1 MVDIVSN
8 PSTLNGQR
16 ATFTGFD
23 EIRAN
28 IQKFGYGIA
37 NNAIVAAARAS
48 ASVVVKQARANAMA
62 HGFKKSGLMIRNIRA
77 IRRRSGV
84 PEGQVIFSVG
94 ILANKKNGAN
104 NPYYWRF
111 LEFGWNH
118 VGSASRLGKADKKAG
133 KTRAVTSIPARPFIQ
148 PAGEQSVDAAINAF
162 KIKITEYL
170 AKKTPVNE

>member
-1 MVDIVSN
+1 MVEIVNN
-8 PSTLNGQR
+8 PSTISGHR

-28 IQKFGYGIA
+28 LQKFSHRIA
-37 NNAIVAAARAS
+37 VNGIVAATRAG

-94 ILANKKNGAN
+94 IVSNRKNGAN
-104 NPYYWRF
+104 NPFYWRF

-118 VGSASRLGKADKKAG
+118 VGRASRLSKADKKAG
-133 KTRAVTSIPARPFIQ
+133 KTRNVTPIPARPFIQ
-148 PAGEQSVDAAINAF
+148 PAGEQSADAVIAAFKLKLSEYLDKKSAIN
-162 KIKITEYL
+162 E
-170 AKKTPVNE
+170 